1 MLKVFT
7 FQSTWYIIIS
17 GKAIALFPS
26 AKKLQGLRFTQRK
39 KLLVGGLRITNQ
51 KNKILGIIPAG
62 LEYNISRKQKQ
73 GGITNENNQQIR
85 ERKQFQYY

>member
-1 MLKVFT
+1 MFT

-26 AKKLQGLRFTQRK
+26 AKELQGLRFIPEEE
-39 KLLVGGLRITNQ
+39 LLVDGSRITNQ
-51 KNKILGIIPAG
+51 KNKILGIIPAS